1 MIRQGENGCRDLL
14 GLRQPLLRSCSQ
26 KGQDTEQSDGHIDH
40 VAPRCWWY
48 QSLTIVTCS
57 QAFCAFTTQH
67 RYSVHARIAAEAHAT
82 APRAA
87 WIFTGIIRRCM
98 RAASHLHRV
107 RRAWREES
115 HSQQSA
121 YNREDTEGHDVGA
134 AERYRL
140 TRAARN
146 ESAKLL
152 RQATLRENASC
163 AAAPEK

>member
-1 MIRQGENGCRDLL
+1 MLSYSGPILQVPTVFFFFSSRRRHTRWTGDWSSDVCSSDL
-14 GLRQPLLRSCSQ
+14 
-26 KGQDTEQSDGHIDH
+26 
-40 VAPRCWWY
+40 
-48 QSLTIVTCS
+48 
-57 QAFCAFTTQH
+57 
-67 RYSVHARIAAEAHAT
+67 
-82 APRAA
+82 
-87 WIFTGIIRRCM
+87 
-98 RAASHLHRV
+98 LHRV

-140 TRAARN
+140 ARAARN